1 MRKVLFSAA
10 ADEGILVSVVDRFS
24 STFEKV
30 VYKGFFPSYNDAV
43 MFLREYNLT
52 TNKHFTFIK

>member
-10 ADEGILVSVVDRFS
+10 NEGILVSVVDRV
-24 STFEKV
+24 TTTIEKV
-30 VYKGFFPSYNDAV
+30 VYKGLFPSYNDAV

>member
-10 ADEGILVSVVDRFS
+10 SEGILVSVIDRV
-24 STFEKV
+24 STTIEKV
-30 VYKGFFPSYNDAV
+30 VYKGFFLSYNDAV

>member
-10 ADEGILVSVVDRFS
+10 SEGVLVSVIDRVS
-24 STFEKV
+24 STIEKV
-30 VYKGFFPSYNDAV
+30 VYKGFFLSYNDAV

>member
-10 ADEGILVSVVDRFS
+10 SDGILVSVIDRVS
-24 STFEKV
+24 STIEKV
-30 VYKGFFPSYNDAV
+30 VYNGFFPSYNDAV

>member
-10 ADEGILVSVVDRFS
+10 SEGVLVSVIDRV
-24 STFEKV
+24 STTIEKV
-30 VYKGFFPSYNDAV
+30 VYKGFFLSYNDAV

>member
-10 ADEGILVSVVDRFS
+10 DDGILVSVIDNVS
-24 STFEKV
+24 STIDKV
-30 VYKGFFPSYNDAV
+30 VFKGFFTSYSDAV
-43 MFLREYNLT
+43 LFLRQYNLT